1 MIPCTILLSS
11 NVNVTAIT
19 IIIIN
24 ACPSFITKVPP
35 KFTFVV
41 IITHS
46 LMLRCL
52 PTVSIWK
59 VFSFKSIKGIVYS
72 HHQYHRQDEK
82 GYDNNC
88 ERRKESFIVIWSV
101 HHIPFFLLRPFGS
114 YWSSYI
120 SSGIN
125 ILPVPSS
132 NQLFINISTI
142 INIIT

>member
-1 MIPCTILLSS
+1 MNTATTAL
-11 NVNVTAIT
+11 VNKVISITNAIVNNNT
-19 IIIIN
+19 
-24 ACPSFITKVPP
+24 CPSVMAEVPKP
-35 KFTFVV
+35 FALIV
-41 IITHS
+41 IFAYS
-46 LMLRCL
+46 FMLRCL

-59 VFSFKSIKGIVYS
+59 VFSFKSIKGIIYS
-72 HHQYHRQDEK
+72 HHQHHRQDEK

-88 ERRKESFIVIWSV
+88 ERRKESLIMIWSV